1 MWIYLAAGFWA
12 LLAGVQ
18 LRSALTN
25 HSLLPMLLAFEN
37 ALIGWRLLSRRAD
50 SAAPQPGWVNLV
62 AWGSVFLP
70 MGVRIE
76 GQTPLIAS
84 VLAGA
89 GVALTIWAILSLGP
103 AFGIAPA
110 DRGLVTKGPYRFVR
124 HPMYAGALL
133 NLAAVVGWNLGAWNA
148 CILALV
154 IASIVIRV
162 TLEEKVI
169 AGYGEYAAGVR
180 WRVIPFVW

>member
-12 LLAGVQ
+12 LIAGVQ
-18 LRSALTN
+18 IQSAYDNRSILP
-25 HSLLPMLLAFEN
+25 LLVGIEN
-37 ALIGWRLLSRRAD
+37 ALICWRLLHQTQD
-50 SAAPQPGWVNLV
+50 AAEPLPWYVTLV
-62 AWGSVFLP
+62 AWVSVFLP
-70 MGVRIE
+70 MGITII
-76 GQTPLIAS
+76 GQRPLLVSILS
-84 VLAGA
+84 GA

-110 DRGLVTKGPYRFVR
+110 DRGLITKGPYRFVR

-133 NLAAVVGWNLGAWNA
+133 NLLAVVGWNLGVWNA

-154 IASIVIRV
+154 IASIAIRV

>member
-12 LLAGVQ
+12 LLAGAQ
-18 LRSALTN
+18 LRSAITN
-25 HSLLPMLLAFEN
+25 YSVLPLLLAFEN
-37 ALIGWRLLSRRAD
+37 GLIGWRLLGRRHDA
-50 SAAPQPGWVNLV
+50 AAPQPGWVNLV

-70 MGVRIE
+70 LAIRIE

-84 VLAGA
+84 VVAGA

-110 DRGLVTKGPYRFVR
+110 DRGLVTKGPYRLIR
-124 HPMYAGALL
+124 HPMYTGALINL
-133 NLAAVVGWNLGAWNA
+133 LAAVGWNLGWWNIG
-148 CILALV
+148 ILVLV
-154 IASIVIRV
+154 IASIVFRV
-162 TLEEKVI
+162 YHEEKVI
-169 AGYGEYAAGVR
+169 AGYSEYVVGVR